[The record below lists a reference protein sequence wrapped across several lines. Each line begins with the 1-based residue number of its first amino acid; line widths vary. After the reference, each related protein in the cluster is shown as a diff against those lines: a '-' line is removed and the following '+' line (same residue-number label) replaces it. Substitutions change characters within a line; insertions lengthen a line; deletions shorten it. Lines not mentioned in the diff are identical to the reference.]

1 MDKPKLKDSLQN
13 KLPIIFKNVKV
24 KNIFFLR
31 SKFKESLQI
40 VLD

>member
-13 KLPIIFKNVKV
+13 KLPIIFNKV